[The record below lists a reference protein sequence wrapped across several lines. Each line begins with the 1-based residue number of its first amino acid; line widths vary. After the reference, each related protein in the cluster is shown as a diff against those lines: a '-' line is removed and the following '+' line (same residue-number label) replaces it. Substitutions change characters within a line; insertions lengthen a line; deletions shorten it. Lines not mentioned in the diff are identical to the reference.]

1 MLEPDTTTGEVLLMY
16 LGWFVCIFTLVY
28 ILMKKNS

>member
-1 MLEPDTTTGEVLLMY
+1 MLEPDTTTAEVLWMY
-16 LGWFVCIFTLVY
+16 VGIFGFLFGLAF